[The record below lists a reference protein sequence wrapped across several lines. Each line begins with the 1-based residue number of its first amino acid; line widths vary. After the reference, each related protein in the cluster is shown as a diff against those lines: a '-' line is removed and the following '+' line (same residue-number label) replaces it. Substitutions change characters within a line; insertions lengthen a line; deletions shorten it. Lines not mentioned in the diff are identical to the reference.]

1 MPGTFADIRVGDEIR
16 VLGNR
21 DGSRVTAEQVV
32 SGTVT
37 RLAGTVESVD
47 AARGELTVKDAAGK
61 TFTVAIGSHA
71 TLRRMTAE
79 AVQAMEQRA
88 EQRRSESAGQNGQ
101 GGAGDR
107 AGRREG
113 DGAGPRRREGSGD
126 GAGRQRGFGG
136 GQPGGMFGNLPAT
149 TLAELKKGDGVIIT
163 GTPGADASHV
173 TASSL
178 TAGDAEVF
186 QRMQQRFRRGPG
198 GGQRGAGAGAPGG
211 GPGEGGGS
219 PDHP

>member
-1 MPGTFADIRVGDEIR
+1 RVAAVDPAKKEITVETGGPRGGIREGGAREGAPRAEGTSRREPEKVTVAADGSNVRFLRYAPGSTSQADAVPGTFADIRVGDEIR

-113 DGAGPRRREGSGD
+113 
-126 GAGRQRGFGG
+126 GG
-136 GQPGGMFGNLPAT
+136 GRDYA
-149 TLAELKKGDGVIIT
+149 
-163 GTPGADASHV
+163 
-173 TASSL
+173 
-178 TAGDAEVF
+178 
-186 QRMQQRFRRGPG
+186 
-198 GGQRGAGAGAPGG
+198 
-211 GPGEGGGS
+211 
-219 PDHP
+219 